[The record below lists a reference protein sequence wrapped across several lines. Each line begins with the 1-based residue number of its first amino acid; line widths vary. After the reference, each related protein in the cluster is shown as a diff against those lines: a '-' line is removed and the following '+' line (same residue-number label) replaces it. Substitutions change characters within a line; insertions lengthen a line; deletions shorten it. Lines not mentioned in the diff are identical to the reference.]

1 MGIAV
6 VTAPVS
12 LLSSSRSRKGRLF
25 LSVVALYAGLTAV
38 GSAQQANAPAV
49 PDNHPTAQGAAA
61 AQVTSPAQVTMQ
73 DGKYTNSDGE
83 PTYHVAS
90 DGKVD
95 WYTYSGFQRYS
106 AECMRCHGPDGMGST
121 YAPALKDSLKRLSY
135 SDFIST
141 VANGRKNL
149 EAGQEKVMPTLGLD
163 KNVMCFIDDIYT
175 YLKARSDGAVDRG
188 RPASHDPKPKAWQDA
203 EDVCMSAPS

>member
-12 LLSSSRSRKGRLF
+12 LLSPSRSRKSRLL
-25 LSVVALYAGLTAV
+25 LSVFALYAGLTTV
-38 GSAQQANAPAV
+38 GSAQQANAPAAL
-49 PDNHPTAQGAAA
+49 PDHHPT
-61 AQVTSPAQVTMQ
+61 AQVTMQ

-83 PTYHVAS
+83 PTYHVGA

-175 YLKARSDGAVDRG
+175 YLKARSDDAVDRG

>member
-6 VTAPVS
+6 VTAAVSFFSVSRSGKRRFALS
-12 LLSSSRSRKGRLF
+12 LL
-25 LSVVALYAGLTAV
+25 ALYAGLTVTVTAQESQAP
-38 GSAQQANAPAV
+38 SAAL
-49 PDNHPTAQGAAA
+49 PDSHPTVQTT
-61 AQVTSPAQVTMQ
+61 VQ
-73 DGKYTNSDGE
+73 DGKYANSDGE
-83 PTYHVAS
+83 PAYHVAA

-135 SDFIST
+135 SDFITT

-163 KNVMCFIDDIYT
+163 KNVMCFIDDIYI

-188 RPASHDPKPKAWQDA
+188 RPAAHDPKPKAWQDA